1 MGKLSKT
8 LENDLENGVPTIIEL
23 SSIKINP
30 NLQIYN
36 TGRIKRKQRP
46 KGTKKYPE
54 WAKALKRNDRICI
67 GLSPKNFEDNEDDV
81 ESHLK
86 DTLGNILTE
95 GTVVAYL
102 VAHRVNKGDKKET
115 ERGAGLAA
123 HYDVPGI
130 FIARKFETL
139 KYESDSEDSE

>member
-8 LENDLENGVPTIIEL
+8 LENDLQAGVPTIIEL
-23 SSIKINP
+23 STVKLNP

-46 KGTKKYPE
+46 KGTKKYPA
-54 WAKALKRNDRICI
+54 WAKVLKRNDRICI
-67 GLSPKNFEDNEDDV
+67 GLSPKNFEDNEEGV
-81 ESHLK
+81 EPYIK

-102 VAHRVNKGDKKET
+102 VAHRENKSDKKET
-115 ERGAGLAA
+115 DRDTALAA
-123 HYDVPGI
+123 HYDTPGI
-130 FIARKFETL
+130 FIARKFEALT
-139 KYESDSEDSE
+139 YDSDSEDSE